1 MKFLNSL
8 VCAVIALGSMCG
20 LAGCGRSEANRGKV
34 IAIVIPAA
42 DHGWTAGVISWA
54 EKAKADIEK
63 DDPET
68 KVIISTAKSVQD
80 QVSAIETLMPQ
91 GIGTMILLPV
101 ESEAL
106 TPVCS
111 KVKAAKIKLVVVDRG
126 LADPALA
133 DLEVVGDNSGFGEA
147 SGKAMAEA
155 LNGKGLIVAMEGVP
169 CQTNTDRVNGFKNVM
184 KNYPGIKVDYGRA
197 NWNDEEGAKLME
209 NKLIAYNRIDAVW
222 AGDDDV
228 LRGVLNAYKKSG
240 RNDVKV
246 MSGGGG
252 SQYIIG
258 LIKGN
263 DPVVKFT
270 ITYPPKMIY
279 DAAMLVHKND
289 FSRKRVVIPA
299 EKITPENAK
308 DFVFEGSKY

>member
-1 MKFLNSL
+1 MKHLYSFILS
-8 VCAVIALGSMCG
+8 AVAAGCIFG
-20 LAGCGRSEANRGKV
+20 LTACGRSNADNSKT

-63 DDPET
+63 ADPET
-68 KVIISTAKSVQD
+68 KVIISTAKSAQD
-80 QVSAIETLMPQ
+80 QVSAIETLMQ
-91 GIGTMILLPV
+91 QSIGTMVLLPV

-106 TPVCS
+106 TPVCT
-111 KVKAAKIKLVVVDRG
+111 KAKTAGIKLVIVDRG
-126 LADPALA
+126 LADPKLA
-133 DLEVVGDNSGFGEA
+133 DLEVVGDNTGFGEA
-147 SGKAMAEA
+147 SAKAIAET
-155 LNGKGLIVAMEGVP
+155 LKGKGLVVAMEGVP
-169 CQTNTDRVNGFKNVM
+169 CQTNTDRVEGFKKVM
-184 KNYPGIKVDYGRA
+184 KDYPEIKVDFGRA

-209 NKLIAYNRIDAVW
+209 NKLMAYKQIDAVW

-240 RNDVKV
+240 RSDVKA

-258 LIKGN
+258 LIKAK

-279 DAAMLVHKND
+279 DAAMLVHQGK
-289 FSRKRVVIPA
+289 FSPRRVVIPA
-299 EKITPENAK
+299 EKITPENAGQ
-308 DFVFEGSKY
+308 FVFPGSKY

>member
-1 MKFLNSL
+1 MKLLHSL
-8 VCAVIALGSMCG
+8 ALTVIAIGCILG
-20 LAGCGRSEANRGKV
+20 LTACGREAADNSKI

-63 DDPET
+63 ADT
-68 KVIISTAKSVQD
+68 ATQVIISTAKSAQD
-80 QVSAIETLMPQ
+80 QVSAIENLMTQ
-91 GIGTMILLPV
+91 GIGTMVILPV

-106 TPVCS
+106 TPICK
-111 KVKAAKIKLVVVDRG
+111 KVKEKGVKLVVVDRG

-133 DLEVVGDNSGFGEA
+133 DMEVVGDNTGFGEA
-147 SGKAMAEA
+147 SAKAIAEA
-155 LNGKGLIVAMEGVP
+155 LGGKGLIVAMEGVP
-169 CQTNTDRVNGFKNVM
+169 CQTNTDRVDGFKKVIA
-184 KNYPGIKVDYGRA
+184 NYPEIKVDYGRA
-197 NWNDEEGAKLME
+197 NWNDEEAAKLME
-209 NKLIAYNRIDAVW
+209 NKMMAYEQIDAVW

-228 LRGVLNAYKKSG
+228 LRGVLGAYKKSG
-240 RNDVKV
+240 RSDVKV

-279 DAAMLVHKND
+279 DAAMLAHKGDYSN
-289 FSRKRVVIPA
+289 KRVVIPA
-299 EKITPENAK
+299 EKITPENAEK
-308 DFVFEGSKY
+308 FVFEGSKY

>member
-1 MKFLNSL
+1 MKFFNSL
-8 VCAVIALGSMCG
+8 VLSVLAAVCVFG
-20 LAGCGRSEANRGKV
+20 LPGCGRKANNGKV

-54 EKAKADIEK
+54 EKAKTDIGQK
-63 DDPET
+63 DPSA
-68 KVIISTAKSVQD
+68 KVIITTARSAQE

-91 GIGTMILLPV
+91 GISTMVLLPV

-106 TPVCS
+106 TPIC
-111 KVKAAKIKLVVVDRG
+111 KKIKAAGVKLIVVDRG
-126 LADPALA
+126 LADPSLA
-133 DLEVVGDNSGFGEA
+133 DMEVVGDNTGFGEA
-147 SGKAMAEA
+147 SARAIAET
-155 LNGKGLIVAMEGVP
+155 LGGKGLIVAMEGVP
-169 CQTNTDRVNGFKNVM
+169 CQTNTDRVNGFKKVIAA
-184 KNYPGIKVDYGRA
+184 YPEIKVDYGRA

-209 NKLIAYNRIDAVW
+209 NKLIAYKKIDAVW

-228 LRGVLNAYKKSG
+228 LRGVLNAYRKSG
-240 RNDVKV
+240 RTDVKA

-258 LIKGN
+258 LIRNN

-279 DAAMLVHKND
+279 SAAMLALKGD
-289 FSRKRVVIPA
+289 FSNKRVVIPA
-299 EKITPENAK
+299 EKITPVNAEK
-308 DFVFEGSKY
+308 FVFKDSRY

>member
-1 MKFLNSL
+1 
-8 VCAVIALGSMCG
+8 
-20 LAGCGRSEANRGKV
+20 
-34 IAIVIPAA
+34 
-42 DHGWTAGVISWA
+42 
-54 EKAKADIEK
+54 
-63 DDPET
+63 
-68 KVIISTAKSVQD
+68 
-80 QVSAIETLMPQ
+80 
-91 GIGTMILLPV
+91 
-101 ESEAL
+101 
-106 TPVCS
+106 
-111 KVKAAKIKLVVVDRG
+111 
-126 LADPALA
+126 
-133 DLEVVGDNSGFGEA
+133 
-147 SGKAMAEA
+147 
-155 LNGKGLIVAMEGVP
+155 
-169 CQTNTDRVNGFKNVM
+169 M

-252 SQYIIG
+252 SQYIIS

>member
-1 MKFLNSL
+1 MKILNSL
-8 VCAVIALGSMCG
+8 VYCVIAAACVCG
-20 LAGCGRSEANRGKV
+20 LSACGRAGADSSKV

-63 DDPET
+63 NDSNA
-68 KVIISTAKSVQD
+68 KVIVTTAKSAQD
-80 QVSAIETLMPQ
+80 QVSAIETLMQQ
-91 GIGTMILLPV
+91 GMGTLVLLPV
-101 ESEAL
+101 ESEPL
-106 TPVCS
+106 TPVCA
-111 KVKAAKIKLVVVDRG
+111 KAKTAGIKLVVVDRG
-126 LADPALA
+126 LAKPELA
-133 DLEVVGDNSGFGEA
+133 DLEVVGDNTGFGEA
-147 SGKAMAEA
+147 SAKAIAEA

-169 CQTNTDRVNGFKNVM
+169 CQTNTDRVNGFKKVM
-184 KNYPGIKVDYGRA
+184 ANYPGIKVDYGRA

-209 NKLIAYNRIDAVW
+209 NKLIAYKKIDAVW

-228 LRGVLNAYKKSG
+228 LRGVLSAYNKSG
-240 RNDVKV
+240 RKDVKV

-252 SQYIIG
+252 SQHIIG

-279 DAAMLVHKND
+279 DAAMLVHKGD
-289 FSRKRVVIPA
+289 FSKKRVVIPA
-299 EKITPENAK
+299 EKITPQNAK
-308 DFVFEGSKY
+308 NFVFEGSKY